1 MKCNQIQFTYR
12 NRIWFMLW
20 EILTDETD
28 RDRVMEYIREKIYKP
43 RTLSTNLSQAKSAR
57 VGTGVLACRVS
68 GTRCDREELRKVDGG
83 WQYAVYEE

>member
-28 RDRVMEYIREKIYKP
+28 RDKVMEYIREKIFK
-43 RTLSTNLSQAKSAR
+43 R
-57 VGTGVLACRVS
+57 VPG
-68 GTRCDREELRKVDGG
+68 REELRKVNGG